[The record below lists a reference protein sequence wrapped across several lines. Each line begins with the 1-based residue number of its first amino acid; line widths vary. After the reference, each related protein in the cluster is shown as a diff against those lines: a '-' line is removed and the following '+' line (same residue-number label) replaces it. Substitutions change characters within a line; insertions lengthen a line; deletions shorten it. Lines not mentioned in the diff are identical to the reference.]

1 MSNKQPPRVQL
12 NFEPDYEPPPH
23 AERNRMTD
31 IDIDIKDV
39 DLAEHREAK
48 EETLALSVMPKVEEK
63 EEINEKD
70 IFDAWRMED
79 KILSEQSDDDIIDP
93 TPRPQAL
100 PQAKKQTINRVN
112 KKPRKQMTEAHKA
125 KLAEARKKAL
135 EVRRAKA
142 QEKKQAKHIEQ
153 ETKILKQKQ
162 KLKEFEQLKQ
172 EVEQENQQPRSAVA
186 EREPEPHGQSPQ
198 VGVTTFTKKDLEDA
212 QFDAILKYDALRK
225 KQKAEKKQAEMV
237 ERQKKELLNKI
248 APQQYR
254 YRDGSNPW
262 DHCY

>member
-12 NFEPDYEPPPH
+12 NFEPDYEPPPQDD
-23 AERNRMTD
+23 RMTD

-39 DLAEHREAK
+39 DATQ
-48 EETLALSVMPKVEEK
+48 ETLDMMPKVEEK
-63 EEINEKD
+63 QEINEKD
-70 IFDAWRMED
+70 IFDNMPDNLAVLPEKVREELEIDKMESQ
-79 KILSEQSDDDIIDP
+79 IQYQALE
-93 TPRPQAL
+93 TPRP
-100 PQAKKQTINRVN
+100 AKKQTINRVN
-112 KKPRKQMTEAHKA
+112 KKPRKPMTEAHKA

-142 QEKKQAKHIEQ
+142 QEKKQAKQIEQ
-153 ETKILKQKQ
+153 ETKKLKQKQ

-172 EVEQENQQPRSAVA
+172 EVEKPIVK
-186 EREPEPHGQSPQ
+186 EPEPQTQRPP
-198 VGVTTFTKKDLEDA
+198 VGVTMFTKKDLEDA
-212 QFDAILKYDALRK
+212 QFEAIVKYDALRK

-262 DHCY
+262 DRCY

>member
-23 AERNRMTD
+23 AERNRM

-39 DLAEHREAK
+39 DLEAK
-48 EETLALSVMPKVEEK
+48 EETLRLAMMPKVEEK

-70 IFDAWRMED
+70 IFDAWRPGLED

-93 TPRPQAL
+93 TPRPL
-100 PQAKKQTINRVN
+100 PKKQTINRVN

-186 EREPEPHGQSPQ
+186 EREPEPHRQAQSPQ

-262 DHCY
+262 DRCY

>member
-1 MSNKQPPRVQL
+1 MSKKQPPRVQL
-12 NFEPDYEPPPH
+12 NFEPDYEPPPQDD
-23 AERNRMTD
+23 RMTD

-39 DLAEHREAK
+39 DAT
-48 EETLALSVMPKVEEK
+48 EETIDMMPKVEEK
-63 EEINEKD
+63 EQINEKD
-70 IFDAWRMED
+70 IFDNMPDNLAVLPDKVREELEIDKMESQ
-79 KILSEQSDDDIIDP
+79 IQYQALCPE
-93 TPRPQAL
+93 TPRP
-100 PQAKKQTINRVN
+100 KKQTINRVN
-112 KKPRKQMTEAHKA
+112 KKPRKPMTEAHKA

-142 QEKKQAKHIEQ
+142 QEKKQAKEIEQ
-153 ETKILKQKQ
+153 ETKRLKQKQ

-172 EVEQENQQPRSAVA
+172 EVEKPVVAV
-186 EREPEPHGQSPQ
+186 REPEPQKQSPQ
-198 VGVTTFTKKDLEDA
+198 VGLTMFTKKDLEDA
-212 QFDAILKYDALRK
+212 QFEAIVKYDALRK

-262 DHCY
+262 DRCY